1 MGPAGWAII
10 MRPERARLTLCLITD
25 RRRLIAA
32 LGRREDAWRETLL
45 AQIEG
50 AIAGGIDVI
59 QVRERDL
66 DDGILAAF
74 VKDCVGL
81 ARGTAVRIVVND
93 RIDIALAAG
102 AAGAHLRE
110 DGVPLDRARA
120 VAPGS
125 LILGRSVHGPAA
137 AQQSHGADYL
147 IAGHVFATPSKPG
160 AGQGIGISGL
170 EAIVRATTIPVWAIG
185 GITASHVAALISAG
199 AQGVA
204 AIGAFIPSTGGWD
217 VTTAVQKLTES
228 WRFAFD
234 SRSALS

>member
-1 MGPAGWAII
+1 
-10 MRPERARLTLCLITD
+10 MRPERARPTLCLITD

-32 LGRREDAWRETLL
+32 LGRGEDAWRDTLR

-66 DDGILAAF
+66 DDGMLTAF

-81 ARGTAVRIVVND
+81 ARGTAVKIVVND

-110 DGVPLDRARA
+110 DGVPLARAREL
-120 VAPGS
+120 APGS
-125 LILGRSVHGPAA
+125 LLLGRSVHGPAA
-137 AQQSHGADYL
+137 AQQAEQADYL
-147 IAGHVFATPSKPG
+147 IAGHVFETPSKP
-160 AGQGIGISGL
+160 AAAPIGIAGL
-170 EAIVRATTIPVWAIG
+170 EAIVRATSIPVWAIG
-185 GITASHVAALISAG
+185 GITAPHVAAVVSAG
-199 AQGVA
+199 AQGIA
-204 AIGAFIPSTGGWD
+204 GIAAFIPSTGGWD
-217 VTTAVQKLTES
+217 VATAVQKLTEG

-234 SRSALS
+234 SRSGLS